1 MERANTL
8 PWRSADWSLQS
19 EVVSQK
25 LSHRLWPKTAGQG
38 GMYHRPQEKPCF
50 VRAVCC
56 FSASDIDSESIVTG
70 EGEAYPIPE
79 TWLLKSTSIFLAGGQ
94 HRTDL
99 SALTLE
105 FADSSKSWSTI
116 TAALQV
122 RGNRYLLWKWK
133 DFSPST
139 LFRGRKSFSLSLCL
153 AYSST

>member
-8 PWRSADWSLQS
+8 PWRSTDWSLQS
-19 EVVSQK
+19 EVVSQR

-38 GMYHRPQEKPCF
+38 GTDRNKNHALWGQ
-50 VRAVCC
+50 
-56 FSASDIDSESIVTG
+56 SAAFQPLIESIVTG

-79 TWLLKSTSIFLAGGQ
+79 TWLLKSTGIFLAGGQ
-94 HRTDL
+94 HRTDV

-105 FADSSKSWSTI
+105 FADSSNSWSSI

-133 DFSPST
+133 AFFPST
-139 LFRGRKSFSLSLCL
+139 LLRGRKSFGLSLCL
-153 AYSST
+153 AYSAT